1 MKFSAILFVAA
12 AMSLS
17 SCCTPPKENYQQ
29 SIQFDLG
36 QAQVSFLTL
45 KPVDSGDTVKARHL
59 LMLPVWMNMDGARF
73 YSVEGLTSL
82 TPQERQDWTTLARHV
97 LNYMLL
103 HKDDW
108 DLRLLDV
115 QAGMRGLRYFLTTP
129 EDVQRL
135 NELSDYLAAAEK
147 NKSEDKKP

>member
-1 MKFSAILFVAA
+1 MKFLAILFVGA
-12 AMSLS
+12 AMFLS

-29 SIQFDLG
+29 AIQSDLV
-36 QAQVSFLTL
+36 QAQVSFRTL

-59 LMLPVWMNMDGARF
+59 LMLPVWMGLDGARF
-73 YSVEGLTSL
+73 YSVEGLASL
-82 TPQERQDWTTLARHV
+82 TPQERQDWTTLARQT
-97 LNYMLL
+97 LDYMLL

-115 QAGMRGLRYFLTTP
+115 QAGMRGLRYFLATP

-147 NKSEDKKP
+147 KKSEDEKP